1 MANKQDSENDSAFN
15 SLDLSLLKD
24 LSFGPDWASDKGNKR
39 SSDSYRDHDGT
50 DRRPSR
56 GGKRPGGGN
65 RDRRGGTVNRRPQG
79 AGAGGGGNERGDR
92 GDRGNRFDRTPR
104 PLFEPTVDVIFVS
117 QDKPF
122 EVLLKAMRTT
132 HKTYE
137 LFEIARIVLGKENRF
152 IAIVSAKKE
161 AEDQKLYV
169 SAPDQLPFES
179 REEAISHVMA
189 NHIERWFTIEEIEVD
204 PPTGNFQ
211 MVNRCKLTGELLA
224 PPNFHRYQDIL
235 KEHFSKNIHN
245 LPWER
250 FLDKIES
257 VKDEAVVQE
266 WLDKMKKTFRYTLK
280 QKESDESPKVVLSAL
295 EDVRYYLTT
304 ERKNEVF
311 LAKDKIRLPGEKI
324 EQLPRGNLR
333 RSIERE
339 IEIQRRFPLITS
351 NHLRGRLRRCNLN
364 FFKKG
369 SKGITFVCGVKRKPR
384 YKDTVF
390 SESIQNLID
399 FVETH
404 PKILTEELLKEYKP
418 EGVEEITEET
428 QKTTIQDLRWLIGAG
443 YVSEYA
449 DSALFAEKPL
459 PINAADDKS
468 NLSEPVRSK
477 SPGKSARRPKKAKP
491 TEAATQASEAA
502 TQASEAATEE
512 TPVDPEATVADVVA
526 DETPTEEQKVEA
538 TEKPEVEAV
547 VEPSE
552 AATEEKPVDSEAT
565 VADVAADETPTE
577 EQKVEAIE
585 KTEVEAVVE
594 TSEAE
599 ASETKEETPV
609 VEEVKEAEVAVEAEK
624 EEPKKAEES
633 TEATA
638 SDEKAVEEVPSET
651 EPEKKA

>member
-24 LSFGPDWASDKGNKR
+24 LSFGPDWASDKGKKR

-65 RDRRGGTVNRRPQG
+65 RDRRGGTFNRRPQG
-79 AGAGGGGNERGDR
+79 AGAGGGNQRGDR
-92 GDRGNRFDRTPR
+92 EDRGNRFDRSPR
-104 PLFEPTVDVIFVS
+104 PVFEPTVDVIFVS

-179 REEAISHVMA
+179 REEAINHVMA
-189 NHIERWFTIEEIEVD
+189 NHLERWFTIEEIEVD

-224 PPNFHRYQDIL
+224 PPNFHRYQEIL

-324 EQLPRGNLR
+324 ELLPRGNLR

-399 FVETH
+399 FIETH
-404 PKILTEELLKEYKP
+404 PKILTEDLLKEYKP

-428 QKTTIQDLRWLIGAG
+428 QKMTLQDLRWLIGAG

-468 NLSEPVRSK
+468 NQSEPVRSK
-477 SPGKSARRPKKAKP
+477 APTKSARRPKKAKP
-491 TEAATQASEAA
+491 AEATEGVTEEKPVESEASSADAAT
-502 TQASEAATEE
+502 T
-512 TPVDPEATVADVVA
+512 

-547 VEPSE
+547 VETAES
-552 AATEEKPVDSEAT
+552 
-565 VADVAADETPTE
+565 
-577 EQKVEAIE
+577 
-585 KTEVEAVVE
+585 
-594 TSEAE
+594 E
-599 ASETKEETPV
+599 ASETKEETPA
-609 VEEVKEAEVAVEAEK
+609 VEEAKETEVAVEAEK
-624 EEPKKAEES
+624 EEPKKAEE
-633 TEATA
+633 ATA
-638 SDEKAVEEVPSET
+638 SDEKAVEEVPSEPKP
-651 EPEKKA
+651 ESESEKKA